1 MRTPPV
7 ACVTY
12 TMIGSID
19 TPSASATCDRL
30 TRMSAPDTIIKMS
43 AIIGHH
49 GIMSKHLPAETYLA
63 MHGQHAYQ
71 QPSSRIEAHT
81 TEQMPPIV
89 MSGEWKAF
97 LASQPQTSL
106 KRFFE
111 HSHSHHEAPFCTAIV
126 HTSHFP
132 YVDR

>member
-30 TRMSAPDTIIKMS
+30 RDERLDTIIKIARS
-43 AIIGHH
+43 SPPR
-49 GIMSKHLPAETYLA
+49 IMSKHLPAETYLA

-71 QPSSRIEAHT
+71 QPPRGSRRTRRSRCH
-81 TEQMPPIV
+81 P
-89 MSGEWKAF
+89 
-97 LASQPQTSL
+97 L
-106 KRFFE
+106 
-111 HSHSHHEAPFCTAIV
+111 
-126 HTSHFP
+126 
-132 YVDR
+132 